1 MKKSLYIIAAVLLAA
16 CAPKADTE
24 RLICA
29 EADMQSF
36 PYSENGLR
44 VSKHQT
50 VTPVEGVEGLEVV
63 ETYFVNE
70 GKPVTVKGYE
80 LCRTEVEAQDSV
92 VWSLQP
98 SSTNARL
105 DWVLPVTEGFEK
117 ENYLGMNNSDYGG
130 GIPVVDL

>member
-50 VTPVEGVEGLEVV
+50 
-63 ETYFVNE
+63 
-70 GKPVTVKGYE
+70 
-80 LCRTEVEAQDSV
+80 RS
-92 VWSLQP
+92 
-98 SSTNARL
+98 
-105 DWVLPVTEGFEK
+105 
-117 ENYLGMNNSDYGG
+117 GG
-130 GIPVVDL
+130 C